1 MEGNPSSDFTCRLC
15 LKRFMYFSDLS
26 VHERMHLEQLGYGNS
41 MQGPVRPVSER
52 SLPPALNPPNSQA
65 GSLES
70 FDKLVQPYR
79 TPLNSPDVRQQLLD
93 PRAVVSPTGSEGSAV
108 DMQTL
113 NRNNSNSRDPLV
125 ALNQEGLNAVPAS
138 PSTDSVRSMIAS
150 SPADQRNYIASSPA
164 DPRGG
169 FPASPLESRNFVPHS
184 PAGDQRSMMANSP
197 IDQRI
202 PADLRKVNATQQYDV
217 RNIVPSSPA
226 DGHNM
231 LVHSPADRRNMVA
244 HSPAEQRTMMA
255 SSPID
260 QRLNNVGL
268 LDQMTIQVP
277 GDPHAIMVQSP
288 VDHRGH
294 NAISPADPRALVNNS
309 VADQRSNA
317 IQSIVADIQTF
328 ASQNSVEAISQPSAM
343 PQMYRREE
351 GQGFQMVHPRS
362 MESHNSMARPVHPR
376 SMESNNSMAG
386 QVHPRSMESNN
397 SMAGQVHPR
406 SMESHNSMAGQ
417 VHPRSMESHNSMAGQ
432 VHPRSMENHNS
443 MAGQVHPRSMVSQ
456 NRMVGP
462 VQPQSMEIH
471 NSMAGPFHPRSM
483 ESNNSM
489 TRQVHPQSMDSH
501 SSMAGPHHMSTGTSV
516 PNNMGQDGRSI
527 GMNNYSGPSFL
538 ESLYDIPGK
547 PPPNPYAT
555 TPMSMAGPGP
565 PIDNRN
571 FVKPGLDGQGL
582 TKPDTN
588 YAINKLLNS
597 PPLHSPPLQTSYYQ
611 QSYPAHAPPRY
622 DMSGSKGPS
631 GPVNYVNYNQPAAD
645 PSAKVEQ
652 ILHNPRQTIHYGQ
665 PNQPGHL
672 VPQNNHSQYQDTIPT
687 PDLQQNQL
695 KQKPPAP
702 YQSPTNN
709 STVANP
715 VPVSR
720 ATEQMQGFMHQLST
734 STNTTQ
740 SHFHK
745 GSQSHTQ
752 IHTPLP
758 TRPQTKQ
765 VSNQPAGYVNPVPR
779 SEVICY
785 ICNAP
790 FINMIALSE
799 HMKGHAQGM
808 VNQNV
813 ATPTQPFNHVPN
825 SVPNQGQTYN
835 RVQSQQPKKLDSVPV
850 SNQKVGNTITNV
862 VEFKCEVCSKSFPK
876 QNMLTEH
883 MKIHASL
890 EKFECSICKKQFKS
904 KLKCARHEKV
914 HQRDVRLMHCEFC
927 EAGFEFKGNYLD
939 HVLKKHADSAVDMK
953 ELKTREPTVGT
964 KKAVP
969 LTGGSIDRSFESV
982 ESETE
987 KCLSCQVCDQEIECE
1002 KLVEHLKTHPMIKCE
1017 KCDQVFIHKTEYV
1030 AHLMSKHRNELHNTA
1045 DANIAKAM
1053 NKAADSG
1060 KEKVV
1065 SAVKEKK
1072 EKISQELQP
1081 AKKGN
1086 DSKKKESD
1094 KDSSVTVKKNSQQ
1107 AEEVKAKK
1115 ESKKR
1120 KSNAKI
1126 SKGIIYDNDVEEKG
1140 NNEEVEKVPDVVE
1153 SKYYCYECST
1163 PFTNQTELSDH
1174 FLTHEKDPSRFYCEI
1189 CFLSYHHRIE
1199 KGYYIYHMNYHCDD
1213 DLMAT
1218 TQPEN
1223 IQCNVCHKMF
1233 SKQTLVTHIRKEHAV
1248 YSCDICE
1255 WSYSTEKVLVNHMRK
1270 CHPKEHKNYA
1280 FVKKAYNPRVLEYN
1294 KQTSDQ
1300 ADLNEKD
1307 AKQIE
1312 EKTAP
1317 DPDRTI
1323 PCSMCDKMFS
1333 KKHYLD
1339 RHMLSHS
1346 SIEKTQVACELCN
1359 EVFLCKGTYLYHV
1372 QFHAELNSDAVKH
1385 EETVCKISEVTH
1397 KTEVKA
1403 EVKDDK
1409 TELKVENEVKTEV
1422 KSESKTLDMKGPKPE
1437 IQPKTEESS
1446 VNNNTVKDELKPVKD
1461 EEVKYEKVKEK
1472 KSVTTTI
1479 LNPLTGNLEEQTI
1492 EESDNE
1498 PGVSFDPAIFE
1509 SDSKENSVE
1518 KEIGDNKEADVK
1530 SKVFVMCKL
1539 CSRKVSKSELSQH
1552 MKSHDLHNCFHCEFS
1567 YVKLKKYIEHR
1578 QALHLDEYIADEI
1591 KRLELLDN
1599 PEIDDSKSLNESN
1612 HGEKDV
1618 AKRKRGAK
1626 LLNCSLCNTELKQD
1640 KCIEHLKSHIKPVY
1654 FCEFCKRP
1662 YSKQLSLKM
1671 HEKSHERIAHSRT
1684 ELPHPK
1690 VCPVCDCRI
1699 ESRSAYMVHVQSHRR
1714 KGTSPCN
1721 LCELVFLSEKNL
1733 DNHMKVYHDS
1743 QIKVYWKHDGEGL
1756 KFDLRTGRVGEA
1768 MSDHLLEIREINELL
1783 KQNGRPEI
1791 MHKTTP
1797 KKYRERS
1804 MSSKGVE
1811 KFEKKIVHGKRSEV
1825 SESEAVSTV
1834 TEEDKVKSDTS
1845 DEEYVPDEEEEEKSR
1860 KRQSGRVVKKVESEK
1875 HEESPPVKKRRSVR
1889 SRKETESVESDNE
1902 SSTKEY
1908 IPRGT
1913 RSRDVKNDEK
1923 KKKSIDDSHSDIPA
1937 TDKKSLKRNDKNSS
1951 SKQVGRRTDF
1961 TVTKSGNKLIMRR
1974 TGRVLRSSLE
1984 RKISNPHIRKLALK
1998 RKLHVPLKAT
2008 TRRLRGDDE
2017 KKGQV
2022 KMFEDEDGE
2031 FPEKCADCGT
2041 CQFSKRSYDE
2051 HCRIHSGE
2059 QRYKCPK
2066 CDESFRKTISL
2077 KTHIQFKHKGF
2088 MPRNLKKCLN
2098 ESTSPVEENLRARTR
2113 NIVKDLGSPV
2123 ASSTPKRSPKL
2134 VVRLS
2139 PIDGKEKIG
2148 KIENKKQIDSANKS
2162 SEKASEK
2169 LKNTEIICHLCN
2181 KTYCHQSNLARHIRL
2196 SHRTATKPKSQVINR
2211 STRKKEEESYPF
2223 SCKDCS
2229 ESFKKKRDLYI
2240 HTKVHQVENTNET
2253 NDLEVDTSE
2262 GPKDDESKETED
2274 ESMKQEIA
2282 KNNPDADTNETQ
2294 PGCASKVSEKLKE
2307 KILRR
2312 NLQDG
2317 VGSKEEKE
2325 SEDDRSSL
2333 LGKRKVVE
2341 DASTELV
2348 QRKRS
2353 RNSNVSDSAVAQ
2365 TSSDKVISGETVDE
2379 DDESEVGNEKVRT
2392 DEVAIGNSSS
2402 QENSGC
2408 ENNDKIGKNEDLDE
2422 ILDDKRADT
2431 DSDDRKTPKSQVPF
2445 KKISA
2450 ENALQK
2456 WRNKVKETLAS
2467 QLELNA
2473 NKKQEQ
2479 IENPEITRVKEKLS
2493 TKLKCEVKNFEC
2505 RICGD
2510 KCNDEEKFRA
2520 HMEEHLYESPPYCS
2534 ICDIYF
2540 MAIYPKKRLAE
2551 HNRKKHPIVL

>member
-1 MEGNPSSDFTCRLC
+1 VFVQSSSELNSGKGSRHHLQSMEGNPSSDFTCRLC
-15 LKRFMYFSDLS
+15 LK
-26 VHERMHLEQLGYGNS
+26 
-41 MQGPVRPVSER
+41 
-52 SLPPALNPPNSQA
+52 
-65 GSLES
+65 
-70 FDKLVQPYR
+70 
-79 TPLNSPDVRQQLLD
+79 
-93 PRAVVSPTGSEGSAV
+93 
-108 DMQTL
+108 
-113 NRNNSNSRDPLV
+113 RDPLV

-417 VHPRSMESHNSMAGQ
+417 
-432 VHPRSMENHNS
+432 
-443 MAGQVHPRSMVSQ
+443 
-456 NRMVGP
+456 
-462 VQPQSMEIH
+462 
-471 NSMAGPFHPRSM
+471 
-483 ESNNSM
+483 
-489 TRQVHPQSMDSH
+489 
-501 SSMAGPHHMSTGTSV
+501 
-516 PNNMGQDGRSI
+516 
-527 GMNNYSGPSFL
+527 
-538 ESLYDIPGK
+538 SLYDIPGK

-720 ATEQMQGFMHQLST
+720 ATEQMQ
-734 STNTTQ
+734 
-740 SHFHK
+740 
-745 GSQSHTQ
+745 
-752 IHTPLP
+752 
-758 TRPQTKQ
+758 
-765 VSNQPAGYVNPVPR
+765 
-779 SEVICY
+779 
-785 ICNAP
+785 
-790 FINMIALSE
+790 
-799 HMKGHAQGM
+799 
-808 VNQNV
+808 
-813 ATPTQPFNHVPN
+813 
-825 SVPNQGQTYN
+825 
-835 RVQSQQPKKLDSVPV
+835 
-850 SNQKVGNTITNV
+850 
-862 VEFKCEVCSKSFPK
+862 
-876 QNMLTEH
+876 
-883 MKIHASL
+883 
-890 EKFECSICKKQFKS
+890 
-904 KLKCARHEKV
+904 
-914 HQRDVRLMHCEFC
+914 
-927 EAGFEFKGNYLD
+927 
-939 HVLKKHADSAVDMK
+939 AVDMK

-1107 AEEVKAKK
+1107 AEE
-1115 ESKKR
+1115 
-1120 KSNAKI
+1120 
-1126 SKGIIYDNDVEEKG
+1126 
-1140 NNEEVEKVPDVVE
+1140 
-1153 SKYYCYECST
+1153 
-1163 PFTNQTELSDH
+1163 
-1174 FLTHEKDPSRFYCEI
+1174 
-1189 CFLSYHHRIE
+1189 
-1199 KGYYIYHMNYHCDD
+1199 
-1213 DLMAT
+1213 
-1218 TQPEN
+1218 
-1223 IQCNVCHKMF
+1223 
-1233 SKQTLVTHIRKEHAV
+1233 
-1248 YSCDICE
+1248 
-1255 WSYSTEKVLVNHMRK
+1255 
-1270 CHPKEHKNYA
+1270 
-1280 FVKKAYNPRVLEYN
+1280 
-1294 KQTSDQ
+1294 
-1300 ADLNEKD
+1300 
-1307 AKQIE
+1307 
-1312 EKTAP
+1312 
-1317 DPDRTI
+1317 
-1323 PCSMCDKMFS
+1323 
-1333 KKHYLD
+1333 
-1339 RHMLSHS
+1339 
-1346 SIEKTQVACELCN
+1346 
-1359 EVFLCKGTYLYHV
+1359 
-1372 QFHAELNSDAVKH
+1372 FHAELNSDAVKH

-1530 SKVFVMCKL
+1530 SK
-1539 CSRKVSKSELSQH
+1539 
-1552 MKSHDLHNCFHCEFS
+1552 
-1567 YVKLKKYIEHR
+1567 
-1578 QALHLDEYIADEI
+1578 
-1591 KRLELLDN
+1591 
-1599 PEIDDSKSLNESN
+1599 
-1612 HGEKDV
+1612 
-1618 AKRKRGAK
+1618 
-1626 LLNCSLCNTELKQD
+1626 
-1640 KCIEHLKSHIKPVY
+1640 
-1654 FCEFCKRP
+1654 
-1662 YSKQLSLKM
+1662 
-1671 HEKSHERIAHSRT
+1671 
-1684 ELPHPK
+1684 
-1690 VCPVCDCRI
+1690 
-1699 ESRSAYMVHVQSHRR
+1699 SHRR

-2051 HCRIHSGE
+2051 HCRIHS
-2059 QRYKCPK
+2059 
-2066 CDESFRKTISL
+2066 
-2077 KTHIQFKHKGF
+2077 
-2088 MPRNLKKCLN
+2088 
-2098 ESTSPVEENLRARTR
+2098 
-2113 NIVKDLGSPV
+2113 
-2123 ASSTPKRSPKL
+2123 
-2134 VVRLS
+2134 
-2139 PIDGKEKIG
+2139 
-2148 KIENKKQIDSANKS
+2148 
-2162 SEKASEK
+2162 
-2169 LKNTEIICHLCN
+2169 
-2181 KTYCHQSNLARHIRL
+2181 
-2196 SHRTATKPKSQVINR
+2196 
-2211 STRKKEEESYPF
+2211 
-2223 SCKDCS
+2223 

-2479 IENPEITRVKEKLS
+2479 IENPEITR
-2493 TKLKCEVKNFEC
+2493 
-2505 RICGD
+2505 
-2510 KCNDEEKFRA
+2510 
-2520 HMEEHLYESPPYCS
+2520 
-2534 ICDIYF
+2534 
-2540 MAIYPKKRLAE
+2540 
-2551 HNRKKHPIVL
+2551 